1 MVEVENGLSHVDRA
15 EVESF
20 KPSDTIGDSPFTV
33 RWVLDNLTA
42 SDDRFNSLGGFSKVA
57 NVKARDISQGKGFI
71 SRVYKV
77 DIEFENAQDY
87 SVILKVPGVESIME
101 VMERTSVDNKNN
113 PEIHDEHI
121 AIAHNREVKFYDEF
135 APHVD
140 IPLAKIYKTVEWV
153 VGQQHGAILMESFFG
168 RAETIPIS
176 TGANVQQLLNVAK
189 HVGTIHAYLLS
200 IPPETWMGKYSNK
213 MFESF
218 SKSDFFGPMF
228 DILKKQKPGMFDAA
242 IEFLGKY
249 RMNKKFMLYLMCD
262 VYKDAGLP
270 LILTHGDLWTNNILW
285 KKRSDGSLSYEVA
298 AIIDWQVLREG
309 CMTYDVAE
317 FMAVC
322 ADGEIRREYEDD
334 VLQCYY
340 DRIVEEMGNYGK
352 KVDFGMDQLKMAY
365 KANFIVQAMMTM
377 AMAVFLFPDLKEDD
391 PRPRIQN
398 AQAEKLYLRAQ
409 LAAEEAMDYLKNI
422 SVEKL
427 TVNA

>member
-1 MVEVENGLSHVDRA
+1 MAAEIISTLSSTDNP
-15 EVESF
+15 F
-20 KPSDTIGDSPFTV
+20 DPSNPIGDSPFSV
-33 RWVLDNLTA
+33 QWVLDNLTA
-42 SDDRFNSLGGFSKVA
+42 SDEQFISFGRSSKVID
-57 NVKARDISQGKGFI
+57 VKARDISEGKGFM
-71 SRVYKV
+71 SKVYKI
-77 DIEFENAQDY
+77 DIQFENSLDY
-87 SVILKVPGVESIME
+87 SVVLKVPGAESLTKLR
-101 VMERTSVDNKNN
+101 ERTSASN
-113 PEIHDEHI
+113 DEDLDHVRQV
-121 AIAHNREVKFYDEF
+121 AEAHNREVHFYNEF
-135 APHVD
+135 APHLD
-140 IPLAKIYKTVEWV
+140 IPLPKIYKSLAWDMEEPH
-153 VGQQHGAILMESFFG
+153 QRGAVLMESFFG
-168 RAETIPIS
+168 RAETMPIS
-176 TGANVQQLLNVAK
+176 NGVSVQQLFALAKHMATLHAYFLTLPSEKFQGLFSSKTWESNLNV
-189 HVGTIHAYLLS
+189 
-200 IPPETWMGKYSNK
+200 
-213 MFESF
+213 
-218 SKSDFFGPMF
+218 DFFGAVF
-228 DILKKQKPGMFDAA
+228 HILSKRKPGLFDKA
-242 IEFLGKY
+242 I
-249 RMNKKFMLYLMCD
+249 RIRD
-262 VYKDAGLP
+262 VHKDAGLP